1 MKSGFEPYTED
12 ERQRDAQSAR
22 EAQRMAYLRR
32 RAAPSQDYDKRPT
45 QALKRLWERML
56 GEVEPTA

>member
-1 MKSGFEPYTED
+1 VKSGFEPYTED

-22 EAQRMAYLRR
+22 ETQRVAYLRR
-32 RAAPSQDYDKRPT
+32 RAAPSQDYDNRPT
-45 QALKRLWERML
+45 QALRRLWERML